1 MNLIL
6 SFLAEIGYKIMYIH
20 LEVGMNKELLNC
32 ERVWLNVTPA
42 TLRPDLADYG
52 LLEPHAL
59 GVHEGKIHALVP
71 MQNLKG
77 PYPAHWQDMK
87 GKLATPGLID
97 CHTHLIFAGS
107 RAEEFELRQ
116 KGVPYAEIARK
127 GGGIL
132 STVRATRAAS
142 EEQLFTLAAAR
153 IKSLIREGVTT
164 VEIKSGYGLTLED
177 ELKML
182 RVARRLGEAL
192 PIRVKT
198 TLLAAHAV
206 PPEYRD
212 DPDSWVETICQE
224 IIPAAAEAGLAD
236 AVDVFCEHIGFSL
249 AQTEQVYLAADQ
261 YGLPVKGH
269 MEQLSN
275 LGGSALA
282 ANFGALSV
290 DHLEHLDQEGI
301 QALAH
306 RGVVATLL
314 PTAFYFLKETKLP
327 PVAALRKAHVPM
339 AVSSDIN
346 PGTAPIVSLRMA
358 MNMAC
363 TLFGLTPVEAMVGVT
378 RNAARALGEQERLG
392 QLRVGMLADFLV
404 WNCAH
409 PAELSYLIGVDQ
421 LVSRVVNGEETLHG

>member
-1 MNLIL
+1 
-6 SFLAEIGYKIMYIH
+6 
-20 LEVGMNKELLNC
+20 MNKELLNC

-71 MQNLKG
+71 MQDLKG
-77 PYPAHWQDMK
+77 PHPAHLRDMK
-87 GKLATPGLID
+87 GRLVTPGLID

-116 KGVPYAEIARK
+116 RGVPYAEIARK

-142 EEQLFTLAAAR
+142 EDQLYELAVPR
-153 IKSLIREGVTT
+153 IRSLIREGVTT
-164 VEIKSGYGLTLED
+164 VEIKSGYGLTLAD

-261 YGLPVKGH
+261 YGLAVKGH
-269 MEQLSN
+269 MDQLSN
-275 LGGSALA
+275 LGGSTLA
-282 ANFGALSV
+282 AHFGALSV
-290 DHLEHLDQEGI
+290 DHLEHLDAAGI

-327 PVAALRKAHVPM
+327 PVEALRRAGVPM

-363 TLFGLTPVEAMVGVT
+363 TLFGLTPVEAMAGVT
-378 RNAARALGEQERLG
+378 RHAARALGEQERLG
-392 QLRVGMLADFLV
+392 QLRVGMQADFLI

-421 LVSRVVNGEETLHG
+421 LVSRVLNGEETLHG

>member
-1 MNLIL
+1 
-6 SFLAEIGYKIMYIH
+6 
-20 LEVGMNKELLNC
+20 MNKELLNC
-32 ERVWLNVTPA
+32 ERVWLNLMPA

-71 MQNLKG
+71 MQDLKG
-77 PYPAHWQDMK
+77 PYPAHWRDMK
-87 GKLATPGLID
+87 GRLVTPGLID

-116 KGVPYAEIARK
+116 KGVPYSDIARK

-142 EEQLFTLAAAR
+142 EDQLYELAVPR
-153 IKSLIREGVTT
+153 VKSLIREGVTT
-164 VEIKSGYGLTLED
+164 VEIKSGYGLTLAD

-206 PPEYRD
+206 PHEFRD

-261 YGLPVKGH
+261 YGLAVKGH
-269 MEQLSN
+269 MDQLSN
-275 LGGSALA
+275 LGGSTLA

-290 DHLEHLDQEGI
+290 DHLEHLDSAGI

-327 PVAALRKAHVPM
+327 PVEALRRAGVPM

-363 TLFGLTPVEAMVGVT
+363 TLFGLTPVEAMAGVT
-378 RNAARALGEQERLG
+378 RHAARALGEQERLG
-392 QLRVGMLADFLV
+392 QLRVGMQADFLV

-421 LVSRVVNGEETLHG
+421 LVSRILNGEETLHG

>member
-1 MNLIL
+1 M
-6 SFLAEIGYKIMYIH
+6 
-20 LEVGMNKELLNC
+20 LNC

-42 TLRPDLADYG
+42 TLNAGLADYG
-52 LLEPHAL
+52 LLPLHAI
-59 GVHEGKIHALVP
+59 GVQDGKIHALVP
-71 MQNLKG
+71 MAELKG
-77 PYPAHWQDMK
+77 PHPAHWQDMQ
-87 GKLATPGLID
+87 GKLVTPGLID
-97 CHTHLIFAGS
+97 CHTHLVFAGS

-116 KGVPYAEIARK
+116 QGVPYAEIARR
-127 GGGIL
+127 GGGII

-142 EEQLFTLAAAR
+142 EEQLFELALPR
-153 IKSLIREGVTT
+153 VKSLIREGVTT
-164 VEIKSGYGLTLED
+164 VEIKSGYGLTLDD

-269 MEQLSN
+269 MDQLSN
-275 LGGSALA
+275 LGGSTLA

-290 DHLEHLDQEGI
+290 DHLEYLDPQGI
-301 QALAH
+301 LALAQ

-327 PVAALRKAHVPM
+327 PVAALRKAGVAM

-378 RNAARALGEQERLG
+378 RHAAKALGEQERLG
-392 QLRVGMLADFLV
+392 QLRVGMAADFLI
-404 WNCAH
+404 WHCAH
-409 PAELSYLIGVDQ
+409 PAELSYMVGVDQ
-421 LVSRVVNGEETLHG
+421 LAGRIFNGEETLHG

>member
-1 MNLIL
+1 
-6 SFLAEIGYKIMYIH
+6 
-20 LEVGMNKELLNC
+20 MNKELLNC

-71 MQNLKG
+71 MQDLKG
-77 PYPAHWQDMK
+77 PHPAHWRDMK
-87 GKLATPGLID
+87 GRLVTPGLID

-116 KGVPYAEIARK
+116 RGVPYAEIARK

-142 EEQLFTLAAAR
+142 EDQLYELAVPR
-153 IKSLIREGVTT
+153 IRSLIREGVTT
-164 VEIKSGYGLTLED
+164 VEIKSGYGLTLAD

-261 YGLPVKGH
+261 YGLAVKGH
-269 MEQLSN
+269 MDQLSN
-275 LGGSALA
+275 LGGSTLA
-282 ANFGALSV
+282 AHFGALSV
-290 DHLEHLDQEGI
+290 DHLEHLDAAGI

-327 PVAALRKAHVPM
+327 PVEALRRAGVPM

-363 TLFGLTPVEAMVGVT
+363 TLFGLTPVEAMAGVT
-378 RNAARALGEQERLG
+378 RHAARALGEQERLG
-392 QLRVGMLADFLV
+392 QLRVGMQADFLI

-421 LVSRVVNGEETLHG
+421 LVSRVLNGEETLHG

>member
-1 MNLIL
+1 
-6 SFLAEIGYKIMYIH
+6 
-20 LEVGMNKELLNC
+20 MNKELLNC

-42 TLRPDLADYG
+42 TLNDELADYG
-52 LLEPHAL
+52 LLPLRAI
-59 GVHEGKIHALVP
+59 GVKDGKIHALVP
-71 MQNLKG
+71 MTELKG
-77 PYPAHWQDMK
+77 PYPAHWQDMR
-87 GKLATPGLID
+87 GKLVTPGLID

-116 KGVPYAEIARK
+116 QGVPYAEIARR
-127 GGGIL
+127 GGGII

-142 EEQLFTLAAAR
+142 EEQLFELALPR
-153 IKSLIREGVTT
+153 VKSLIREGVTT
-164 VEIKSGYGLTLED
+164 VEIKSGYGLTLDD
-177 ELKML
+177 EIKML

-224 IIPAAAEAGLAD
+224 IIPAAAEASLAD

-269 MEQLSN
+269 MDQLSN
-275 LGGSALA
+275 LGGSTLA

-290 DHLEHLDQEGI
+290 DHLEYLDPQGI
-301 QALAH
+301 LALAQ

-327 PVAALRKAHVPM
+327 PVAALRKAGVAM

-378 RNAARALGEQERLG
+378 RHAAKALGEQERLG
-392 QLRVGMLADFLV
+392 QLRVGMAADFLI
-404 WNCAH
+404 WHCAH
-409 PAELSYLIGVDQ
+409 PAELSYMVGVDQ
-421 LVSRVVNGEETLHG
+421 LAGRIFNGEETLHG

>member
-1 MNLIL
+1 
-6 SFLAEIGYKIMYIH
+6 
-20 LEVGMNKELLNC
+20 MNKELLNC

-71 MQNLKG
+71 MQDLKG

-87 GKLATPGLID
+87 GKLVTPGLID

-142 EEQLFTLAAAR
+142 EDQLFMLAAAR
-153 IKSLIREGVTT
+153 IRSLIREGVTT
-164 VEIKSGYGLTLED
+164 VEIKSGYGLTLDD

-261 YGLPVKGH
+261 CGLAVKGH

-327 PVAALRKAHVPM
+327 PVAALRKAKVPM

-421 LVSRVVNGEETLHG
+421 LVSRIVNGEETLHG

>member
-1 MNLIL
+1 
-6 SFLAEIGYKIMYIH
+6 
-20 LEVGMNKELLNC
+20 MNKELLNC

-42 TLRPDLADYG
+42 TLNAALADYG
-52 LLEPHAL
+52 LLPRHAI
-59 GVHEGKIHALVP
+59 GVKDGKIHALVP
-71 MQNLKG
+71 MAELKG
-77 PYPAHWQDMK
+77 PYPTHWLDMQ
-87 GKLATPGLID
+87 GKLVTPGLID
-97 CHTHLIFAGS
+97 CHTHLVFAGS

-116 KGVPYAEIARK
+116 QGVPYAEIARR
-127 GGGIL
+127 GGGII

-142 EEQLFTLAAAR
+142 EEQLFELALPR
-153 IKSLIREGVTT
+153 VKSLIREGVTT
-164 VEIKSGYGLTLED
+164 VEIKSGYGLTLDD

-269 MEQLSN
+269 MDQLSN
-275 LGGSALA
+275 LGGSTLA

-290 DHLEHLDQEGI
+290 DHLEYLDPQGI
-301 QALAH
+301 LALAQ

-327 PVAALRKAHVPM
+327 PVAALRKAGVAM

-378 RNAARALGEQERLG
+378 RHAAKALGEQEHLG
-392 QLRVGMLADFLV
+392 QLRVGMAADFLI
-404 WNCAH
+404 WHCAH
-409 PAELSYLIGVDQ
+409 PAELSYMVGVDQ
-421 LVSRVVNGEETLHG
+421 LAGRIFNGEETLHG

>member
-1 MNLIL
+1 
-6 SFLAEIGYKIMYIH
+6 
-20 LEVGMNKELLNC
+20 MNKELLSC

-42 TLRPDLADYG
+42 TLRSDLADYG
-52 LLEPHAL
+52 LLEPHAI
-59 GVHEGKIHALVP
+59 GVHGGKIQALVP
-71 MQNLKG
+71 MQDLSLNKQAH
-77 PYPAHWQDMK
+77 PAHWRDMK
-87 GKLATPGLID
+87 GKLVTPGLID

-142 EEQLFTLAAAR
+142 EDQLYELALPR

-164 VEIKSGYGLTLED
+164 VEIKSGYGLTLAD

-192 PIRVKT
+192 PIRVKR

-206 PPEYRD
+206 PIEFRD

-224 IIPAAAEAGLAD
+224 IIPAAAQAGLAD

-249 AQTEQVYLAADQ
+249 AQTEQIYLAADQ
-261 YGLPVKGH
+261 YGLAVKGH
-269 MEQLSN
+269 MDQLSN
-275 LGGSALA
+275 LGGSTLA
-282 ANFGALSV
+282 AHFGALSV
-290 DHLEHLDQEGI
+290 DHLEYLDPAGI

-314 PTAFYFLKETKLP
+314 PTAFYFLKETRLP
-327 PVAALRKAHVPM
+327 PVDALRRAGVPM

-363 TLFGLTPVEAMVGVT
+363 TLFGLTPAEAMTGVT
-378 RNAARALGEQERLG
+378 RHAARALGEQERLG
-392 QLRVGMLADFLV
+392 QLRVGMQADFLI

-421 LVSRVVNGEETLHG
+421 LVSRIFNGEETHHG